1 MVDATIHSSFFL
13 VVHITKKRGEANPE
27 QPFLKYS
34 GKNGRMIFQMDLA
47 HSLME
52 KGLLMD
58 CPPCECG
65 EFFFCKYR
73 IIYGVQ
79 HKKPP
84 MFRVPLLGEPESPH
98 VPPSPPTQHPGK
110 ALPMKKGWCKVFEN
124 RLKERYNNKTVE
136 ELRKMKGSDGGKLM
150 GSTSKGCPLCN

>member
-1 MVDATIHSSFFL
+1 VKNHRWYLRLYYWTVDAAIHSSLFL
-13 VVHITKKRGEANPE
+13 IVHIAEKRGEANPE
-27 QPFLKYS
+27 QLWLKYS

-65 EFFFCKYR
+65 KCFFCKYR

-79 HKKPP
+79 HKKPKP
-84 MFRVPLLGEPESPH
+84 PRFRVPLPGEPECEQ
-98 VPPSPPTQHPGK
+98 VPPPPPTQHPRK
-110 ALPMKKGWCKVFEN
+110 AHHQLSIQARHCQ
-124 RLKERYNNKTVE
+124 
-136 ELRKMKGSDGGKLM
+136 
-150 GSTSKGCPLCN
+150 